1 MLWVMLE
8 KASDEKGK
16 IEDNIRTKRTE
27 IIRKTAVALIWDNAE
42 HFRAVQEDFHYKL
55 ELERKVAA

>member
-1 MLWVMLE
+1 MLE

-27 IIRKTAVALIWDNAE
+27 IIRKTAVALI
-42 HFRAVQEDFHYKL
+42 
-55 ELERKVAA
+55 